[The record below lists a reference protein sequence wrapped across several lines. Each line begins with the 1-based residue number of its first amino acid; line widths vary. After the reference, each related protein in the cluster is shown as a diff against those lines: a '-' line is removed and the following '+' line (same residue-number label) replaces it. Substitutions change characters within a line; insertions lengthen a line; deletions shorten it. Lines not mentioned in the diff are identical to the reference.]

1 MNTTT
6 GSPPSRRETF
16 DAVVIGAG
24 AAGLVTASGA
34 ALLGARVAL
43 IEKERF
49 GGECLWTGCVPSKA
63 LIRTAKALHDA
74 KHAADVGLTA
84 TTIAH
89 DFAEVMDSMREV
101 IARIEPHDHP
111 ETIRR
116 KGVTTI
122 QGTAELVGPGKI
134 SVDGQEHL
142 TKRLVIT
149 TGSRPVVPPITNLSA
164 TGYITHE
171 GVFALDRRP
180 DRLIV
185 LGAGPIGLEVA
196 QVFRRL
202 GTAVTVLEMTDSILP
217 REDREV
223 SSQLKEVLEEEGI
236 RFLLGHTAEK
246 AERISSGKQVTARGP
261 DSATLRVIG
270 DEILV
275 ATGMKPFTTSL
286 GLDRVG
292 VETDARG
299 AIRVDDTL
307 RTTARRVWAAGD
319 VTGKFLFTHVA
330 DYQARLVVR
339 NMFFPFPAKADY
351 SRVPWAIF
359 TDPTLA
365 RVGLTES
372 EARERHG
379 DRIGVYCYN
388 LENLDRAITDRAAR
402 GIVKLVT
409 DRRGRLLG
417 GHVLGDG
424 ADALIHEV
432 ALAMRAGVKIGGLSQ
447 MTHVYPTW
455 SEGLRRAADSYYAQL
470 FANSRF
476 RPLLRW
482 WARR

>member
-1 MNTTT
+1 MSETTN
-6 GSPPSRRETF
+6 SRPRSEIF

-43 IEKERF
+43 IEKQSF

-63 LIRTAKALHDA
+63 LIRTARTLRDA
-74 KHAADVGLTA
+74 RNAGAVGLVA
-84 TTIAH
+84 TDIPF
-89 DFAEVMDSMREV
+89 DFPQVLDSMREV

-111 ETIRR
+111 ETIQR

-122 QGTAELVGPGKI
+122 YGAAEILGPGRIAVDGDELV
-134 SVDGQEHL
+134 
-142 TKRLVIT
+142 TKRVVIA
-149 TGSRPVVPPITNLSA
+149 TGSRPVVPPIANLEE
-164 TGYITHE
+164 TGYVTHE
-171 GVFALDRRP
+171 GIFTLDQRP

-185 LGAGPIGLEVA
+185 LGAGPIGLEMA
-196 QVFRRL
+196 QVFSRL
-202 GTAVTVLEMTDSILP
+202 GTAVTVVEMTDTILP
-217 REDREV
+217 REDIELTGHLQRAM
-223 SSQLKEVLEEEGI
+223 EEEGI
-236 RFLLGHTAEK
+236 RFLLGHTAEAAK
-246 AERISSGKQVTARGP
+246 RVEQGKEVTARRP
-261 DSATLRVIG
+261 DASVVRVTG

-275 ATGMKPFTTSL
+275 ATGMRPFTKSL
-286 GLDRVG
+286 GLETIG
-292 VETDARG
+292 AETDARG
-299 AIRVDDTL
+299 AIRVDGTL

-319 VTGKFLFTHVA
+319 VTGKLLFTHVA

-379 DRIGVYCYN
+379 DRIGVYQYN
-388 LENLDRAITDRAAR
+388 LEDLDRAITDRAAR
-402 GIVKLVT
+402 GLVKLIT
-409 DRRGRLLG
+409 DKRGYLLG
-417 GHVLGDG
+417 GHVVADG

-432 ALAMRAGVKIGGLSQ
+432 ALAMRARVKIGALSQ
-447 MTHVYPTW
+447 MVHVYPTW
-455 SEGLRRAADSYYAQL
+455 SEGLRRAADSYYARL
-470 FANSRF
+470 FANSKF
-476 RPLLRW
+476 RPLVQW

>member
-1 MNTTT
+1 MSETTELRT
-6 GSPPSRRETF
+6 RSRETF

-43 IEKERF
+43 MERQRF

-63 LIRTAKALHDA
+63 LIRTAKTLRDA
-74 KHAADVGLTA
+74 RHAGEVGLVA
-84 TTIAH
+84 TNIAF
-89 DFAEVMDSMREV
+89 DFGQVMSSMRDV

-111 ETIRR
+111 ETIQG

-122 QGTAELVGPGKI
+122 HGTAEILGPGQI
-134 SVDGQEHL
+134 AVDGEEYL
-142 TKRLVIT
+142 TKRIVIA
-149 TGSRPVVPPITNLSA
+149 TGSRPVIPLITGLDT

-171 GVFALDRRP
+171 GIFALDQRP

-185 LGAGPIGLEVA
+185 LGAGPIGLEMA
-196 QVFRRL
+196 QVFSRL
-202 GTAVTVLEMTDSILP
+202 GTTVTVIEMTDSILP
-217 REDREV
+217 REDADV
-223 SSQLKEVLEEEGI
+223 SGRLKEALEQEGI
-236 RFLLGHTAEK
+236 RFLLGHTAQG
-246 AERISSGKQVTARGP
+246 AARAGSGKEVTARGP
-261 DSATLRVIG
+261 DGAAVRVPG

-275 ATGMKPFTTSL
+275 AAGMRPFTTSL

-299 AIRVDDTL
+299 AIRVDRTL

-372 EARERHG
+372 EARDRHG
-379 DRIGVYCYN
+379 DRIGVYRYS

-402 GIVKLVT
+402 GLVKLIT
-409 DRRGRLLG
+409 DRRGHLLG
-417 GHVLGDG
+417 GHILGVG

-432 ALAMRAGVKIGGLSQ
+432 ALAMRARVKIGVLSQ
-447 MTHVYPTW
+447 MIHVYPTW
-455 SEGLRRAADSYYAQL
+455 SEGLRRAADSYYAHM
-470 FANSRF
+470 FANSKF
-476 RPLLRW
+476 RSLLRW